1 MLASPNLPLLALP
14 LALLQST
21 DLDRDPATGE
31 RPNTLVALPSG
42 AAGVRATLNA
52 LVRLTKI
59 YRSTVPVRDLAERI
73 IAAVGEKDYT
83 SEVVAVQTWVR
94 DSVRYTRDVF
104 DVETLKT
111 PLETIRSLQ
120 GDCDDKA
127 LLAGTLL
134 QSIGFKVR
142 YVAVGYGEP
151 DAYDHVYVETML
163 GNHWIAVETTEN
175 VSLGWAPPNPHAKM
189 IGNV

>member
-1 MLASPNLPLLALP
+1 MSLNLPHLALP
-14 LALLQST
+14 LALLQAP
-21 DLDRDPATGE
+21 DLTHDENGE
-31 RPNTLVALPSG
+31 RPNTLAMLPGG

-52 LVRLTKI
+52 MARLTKI
-59 YRSTVPVRDLAERI
+59 YRSTTPVRDLAERI
-73 IAAVGEKDYT
+73 IASVPEKDYT
-83 SEVVAVQTWVR
+83 SEVVAVQSWVR

-111 PLETIRSLQ
+111 PIETIRTLQ

-127 LLAGTLL
+127 LLTGALL

-142 YVAVGYGEP
+142 YVAVGYGAP
-151 DAYDHVYVETML
+151 DEFDHVYLETMI
-163 GNHWIAVETTEN
+163 GNHWIGVETTEN
-175 VSLGWAPPNPHAKM
+175 VRLGWSPPAPHAKM